1 MTYNQLCSRL
11 APLCGADEARA
22 IVRTVLD
29 TAFGLSLADICCGKV
44 TQLSADEATR
54 LEKIM
59 QRLEKS
65 EPVQYVLGEALFKG
79 RRFGV
84 RPGVLIP
91 RHETEGLVDW
101 ALEGVAPSADNDADG
116 GADGA
121 ACAAPNGGVPSP
133 AARCPSIL
141 DIGTGSGCIAI
152 TLALERPEAEVTA
165 WDLSAD
171 ALAIARGNASRLG
184 ADVRFERQDA
194 LHAPDDRGRWD
205 TVVSNPPYIR
215 RCERT
220 EMEANVL
227 DHEPDMALFVPD
239 GDPLLFYRA
248 IALYAAK
255 ALRPGGRLL
264 FETNTAFAQDV
275 ASLLTRCGF
284 TDVEVRD
291 DCFGKP
297 RMAGG
302 KKREK

>member
-59 QRLEKS
+59 RRLEKS
-65 EPVQYVLGEALFKG
+65 EPVQYVLGEAPFKG
-79 RRFGV
+79 RQFGV

-91 RHETEGLVDW
+91 RPETEGLVDW
-101 ALEGVAPSADNDADG
+101 AREGLAPSAG
-116 GADGA
+116 
-121 ACAAPNGGVPSP
+121 P

-152 TLALERPEAEVTA
+152 SLALELPGAEVTA

-171 ALAIARGNASRLG
+171 ALAIARDNASRLG
-184 ADVRFERQDA
+184 AAVSFERQDA
-194 LHAPDDRGRWD
+194 LRAPDDHGRWD

-215 RCERT
+215 RCERA

-239 GDPLLFYRA
+239 SDPLLFYRA
-248 IALYAAK
+248 IALYASK

-275 ASLLTRCGF
+275 ARLLTSCGF

-302 KKREK
+302 KKSEE